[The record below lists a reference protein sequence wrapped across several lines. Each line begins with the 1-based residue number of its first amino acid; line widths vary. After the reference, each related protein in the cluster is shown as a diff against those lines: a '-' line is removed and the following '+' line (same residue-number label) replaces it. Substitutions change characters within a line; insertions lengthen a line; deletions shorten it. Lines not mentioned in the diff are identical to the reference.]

1 MLQRQLWFA
10 AIITAEDQRP
20 QRHKHL
26 ICQADSCTM
35 SATSSSPKPTSHN
48 TSQPDPKDTP
58 SLTDTTQSDMFKQER
73 SGADAEQNAALIK
86 EAPHPKWRPSTTETL
101 VMVTL
106 AIISLMVSLD
116 ATVIVTALSTIVQS
130 LNATSTQGFWIG
142 TSYLL
147 VVAVTMPFTAS
158 ISDIVGRPQTLFTV
172 LLSFTVG
179 TILCAT
185 AHSIG
190 IMLVG
195 RCLQGVGGGGVII
208 LSLVIFSDIVPL
220 RFRPQYV
227 GVLQGA
233 WALGSVI
240 GPIIGGAFAS
250 PTRWRWV
257 FYLMLPFCGVGLIF
271 VPLFVRLRRPE
282 ATLKEMLGRVDWIGG
297 VLFIS
302 SATSFLIA
310 ISWGGTTYAWNH
322 WRTLVPL
329 LVGLAGL
336 VATMIWE
343 RFGAKETAFL
353 RHSLF
358 HVWSAHAIYF
368 GAFAQGLILYAQ
380 LYYIPFFFESAKLY
394 SPIRTGVSLL
404 PVLLTLVPASV
415 IVGAAITRTAKFR
428 WAITTGWVLAT
439 LGTGLSISWDRGT
452 STAVWAV
459 EMIVLGFGH
468 GLNLNALNTASQAA
482 CKPGD
487 EGRAV
492 GMYAFLRSFGMAI
505 GVGVGGSVFQNV
517 MKSKLAALGLPTD
530 IALRAEAY
538 LEVLKQMPADSPQRA
553 AAVDAYVA
561 GFHGVFGFLTGL
573 AGLALLVGL
582 FVKHFE
588 INKEL
593 ITEHKL
599 VDESRLSW
607 RRASQGTGT
616 RSGLSTADHSRMPS
630 PERGQEVVAEQV

>member
-1 MLQRQLWFA
+1 MVGQ
-10 AIITAEDQRP
+10 
-20 QRHKHL
+20 
-26 ICQADSCTM
+26 
-35 SATSSSPKPTSHN
+35 
-48 TSQPDPKDTP
+48 
-58 SLTDTTQSDMFKQER
+58 KQEQ
-73 SGADAEQNAALIK
+73 SGADIEQNIALITD
-86 EAPHPKWRPSTTETL
+86 PSLKWKPSTAEAL

-116 ATVIVTALSTIVQS
+116 ATVIVTALSTIVQA
-130 LNATSTQGFWIG
+130 LNTTSTQGFWIG

-195 RCLQGVGGGGVII
+195 RCLQGIGGGGVII

-257 FYLMLPFCGVGLIF
+257 FYLMLPFCAVGLVF

-282 ATLKEMLGRVDWIGG
+282 ATLREMLGRVDWIGG

-310 ISWGGTTYAWNH
+310 ISWGGTTYAWSH

-336 VATMIWE
+336 VATMVWE

-380 LYYIPFFFESAKLY
+380 LYYIPFFFEAAKQY
-394 SPIRTGVSLL
+394 SPLRTGVSLL

-415 IVGAAITRTAKFR
+415 IVGAAITRTARFR

-439 LGTGLSISWDRGT
+439 LGTGLSISWNRGT
-452 STAVWAV
+452 HTAVWAV

-492 GMYAFLRSFGMAI
+492 GMYAFLRSLGMAI

-517 MKSKLAALGLPTD
+517 MKAKLASQGLPTD
-530 IALRAEAY
+530 IALQAEAY
-538 LEVLKQMPADSPQRA
+538 LEVLKQTPAGDSAAQARA
-553 AAVDAYVA
+553 AAVIDAYIA
-561 GFHGVFGFLTGL
+561 GFHGVFAFLTGL
-573 AGLALLVGL
+573 AGLALIVGL
-582 FVKHFE
+582 IIQHFE
-588 INKEL
+588 INKAL
-593 ITEHKL
+593 ISEHKL
-599 VDESRLSW
+599 VSADGYHSHNNSDSFLSW
-607 RRASQGTGT
+607 GRVSHGT
-616 RSGLSTADHSRMPS
+616 RSGWTTADHSRQPS
-630 PERGQEVVAEQV
+630 LERGGRTGHQQQQHEGTIVAAEQV

>member
-1 MLQRQLWFA
+1 
-10 AIITAEDQRP
+10 
-20 QRHKHL
+20 
-26 ICQADSCTM
+26 M
-35 SATSSSPKPTSHN
+35 SATSNSPTATGPSPSSSSHN
-48 TSQPDPKDTP
+48 PESEAKETP
-58 SLTDTTQSDMFKQER
+58 SPTNTTQSNMIHPEQ
-73 SGADAEQNAALIK
+73 DAEQHASLIK
-86 EAPHPKWRPSTTETL
+86 EAPHPKWKPSATEAL

-116 ATVIVTALSTIVQS
+116 ATVIVTALSTIVQA
-130 LNATSTQGFWIG
+130 LDATSTQGFWIG

-195 RCLQGVGGGGVII
+195 RCLQGIGGGGVII

-257 FYLMLPFCGVGLIF
+257 FYLMLPFCGVGLVF

-310 ISWGGTTYAWNH
+310 ISWGGTIYAWNH

-329 LVGLAGL
+329 LIGLAGL

-404 PVLLTLVPASV
+404 PVLLTLVPASI
-415 IVGAAITRTAKFR
+415 IVGAAITRTGKFR
-428 WAITTGWVLAT
+428 WAITTGWVLT
-439 LGTGLSISWDRGT
+439 TVGTGLSISWVRGT
-452 STAVWAV
+452 QTAVWAV

-538 LEVLKQMPADSPQRA
+538 LEVLKRMPADSPQRA
-553 AAVDAYVA
+553 AAVDAYIA

-573 AGLALLVGL
+573 AGLALVVGL
-582 FVKHFE
+582 FVQHFE

-599 VDESRLSW
+599 VSESRISW
-607 RRASQGTGT
+607 RRGSHSQAGT
-616 RSGLSTADHSRMPS
+616 RSGLSTADHSRLPS
-630 PERGQEVVAEQV
+630 PERGSQMAVAEQV

>member
-1 MLQRQLWFA
+1 ML
-10 AIITAEDQRP
+10 
-20 QRHKHL
+20 
-26 ICQADSCTM
+26 
-35 SATSSSPKPTSHN
+35 ATSRSPKPL
-48 TSQPDPKDTP
+48 TP
-58 SLTDTTQSDMFKQER
+58 SSRSPQSEPKETPSPTDTTQSIMIQQEQEAKER
-73 SGADAEQNAALIK
+73 VGLIK
-86 EAPHPKWRPSTTETL
+86 ETPPKWKPSRTEAL

-116 ATVIVTALSTIVQS
+116 ATVIVTALSTIVQA

-208 LSLVIFSDIVPL
+208 ISLVIFSDIVPL
-220 RFRPQYV
+220 RFRPKYV

-257 FYLMLPFCGVGLIF
+257 FSMMLPFCGVGLVF

-310 ISWGGTTYAWNH
+310 ISWGGTTYAWDH

-404 PVLLTLVPASV
+404 PVLVTLVPASV
-415 IVGAAITRTAKFR
+415 IVGAVITRTAKFR
-428 WAITTGWVLAT
+428 WAITTGWILAT
-439 LGTGLSISWDRGT
+439 LGTGLSISWNRGT
-452 STAVWAV
+452 HTAVWAV
-459 EMIVLGFGH
+459 EMVILGFGH

-492 GMYAFLRSFGMAI
+492 GMYAFLRSFGMAV

-517 MKSKLAALGLPTD
+517 MKSKLASLGLPTD
-530 IALRAEAY
+530 IALQAEAY
-538 LEVLKQMPADSPQRA
+538 LEILKQMPADSPQRA
-553 AAVDAYVA
+553 AAISAYIA
-561 GFHGVFGFLTGL
+561 GFHGVFGFLTAL
-573 AGLALLVGL
+573 AGVALVVGL

-593 ITEHKL
+593 ITEHTL
-599 VDESRLSW
+599 VSDSRLSGW
-607 RRASQGTGT
+607 RHSYQGQSHSQAGTH
-616 RSGLSTADHSRMPS
+616 SGQSTAQHSRMPS
-630 PERGQEVVAEQV
+630 PERGSQLLVAEQV

>member
-1 MLQRQLWFA
+1 MSWASLVPCARRYDNDNPIPGMLPLSINTLA
-10 AIITAEDQRP
+10 GS
-20 QRHKHL
+20 
-26 ICQADSCTM
+26 ADSCTM

-310 ISWGGTTYAWNH
+310 ISWGGTT
-322 WRTLVPL
+322 
-329 LVGLAGL
+329 
-336 VATMIWE
+336 
-343 RFGAKETAFL
+343 
-353 RHSLF
+353 HSLF

>member
-1 MLQRQLWFA
+1 MN
-10 AIITAEDQRP
+10 
-20 QRHKHL
+20 
-26 ICQADSCTM
+26 
-35 SATSSSPKPTSHN
+35 ATSNSPQDTATLPAPSNYQQTE
-48 TSQPDPKDTP
+48 PEETP
-58 SLTDTTQSDMFKQER
+58 SPTDTTPSSMRKQER
-73 SGADAEQNAALIK
+73 SDADLEQNTTLLNNAA
-86 EAPHPKWRPSTTETL
+86 APKWRPSTTEAM

-116 ATVIVTALSTIVQS
+116 ATVIVTALSTIVQA

-179 TILCAT
+179 TVLCAT

-208 LSLVIFSDIVPL
+208 LSLVVFSDIVPL

-240 GPIIGGAFAS
+240 GPIVGGAFAS

-271 VPLFVRLRRPE
+271 VPLFVRLRRPQ
-282 ATLKEMLGRVDWIGG
+282 ATLREMLGRVDWIGG

-302 SATSFLIA
+302 SATSFLVA

-343 RFGAKETAFL
+343 RYGAKETAFL

-358 HVWSAHAIYF
+358 HVWSSHAIYF

-380 LYYIPFFFESAKLY
+380 LYYIPFFFESAKVY

-415 IVGAAITRTAKFR
+415 IVGAAITWTAKFR
-428 WAITTGWVLAT
+428 WAITTGWILAT
-439 LGTGLSISWDRGT
+439 LGTGLSISWNRGT
-452 STAVWAV
+452 NTAAWAV
-459 EMIVLGFGH
+459 EMIILGFGH

-517 MKSKLAALGLPTD
+517 MKAKLASLGLPTD
-530 IALRAEAY
+530 IALHAEAY
-538 LEVLKQMPADSPQRA
+538 LEVLKQMDPSAPQRQA
-553 AAVDAYVA
+553 AIDAYVA

-573 AGLALLVGL
+573 GGLALIVGL
-582 FVKHFE
+582 FIKHFE

-599 VDESRLSW
+599 VDESRISW
-607 RRASQGTGT
+607 RRASQDS

-630 PERGQEVVAEQV
+630 PERGPPVVAEQV